1 MTKIFQKDFDFSGF
15 KILEAHFSLPPRL
28 KKIGIYVLTHTCA
41 EAEGRTDIGA
51 GVAGGYKGLWVGVSG
66 KFYRAAEC

>member
-41 EAEGRTDIGA
+41 EAEGRINIGA
-51 GVAGGYKGLWVGVSG
+51 GIAGSYKGLWVGVSG